1 MKNFLKAVS
10 LVIVLLCSIRLFGET
25 IEKAHSMTIPFS
37 ESYYYHFSKD
47 QKLSDLIQDFC
58 SMQNISV
65 VISPNITDIVNGR
78 FNKMSP
84 SDFWDHVTR
93 AYGLTWFYDGKILYV
108 YKGSELK
115 TKIFKMDGAGIVVLS
130 DIIGHLGFSSS
141 DFSFRSIPDAHILI
155 VTAPPKYLET
165 IEDLSEKFVS
175 EKISDTTIVKS
186 FPLKYAWAYDMSFT
200 YNDGSL
206 TVPGVAT
213 LLQSIVSGKSG
224 SSVSGMSV
232 DMDKGGARKVQG
244 VDALVVETRNDS
256 PSRPMEVKSEKGS
269 SENGTKNISSSSS
282 LPGFIT
288 CDQRLNS
295 VIIRDRYENMTFYED
310 IIKQLDVPCEVIKID
325 VAIMDIS
332 RNNGLDFA
340 LSALGL
346 IDTRHNNILNIKSSN
361 SNVSSGETISGDGNA
376 FTKLTGIL
384 KKYDISSYVSALE
397 SIGNSQA
404 IAKPSILTLDNVG
417 AVVEKSTTLYSKTTG
432 NRANMYSITAATK
445 LRVVPHIIPG
455 DINKDGK
462 HKMKMFVNIEDGG
475 IIPPQDG
482 NGDASNSTNNNSS
495 INTQAVLYEGQSLL
509 IGGYFHETHS
519 KKESGIPIIM
529 DLPFIG
535 FLFRST
541 KSETELKERIYLIS
555 PTIVDIN
562 SSTSEFDQYMNVIP
576 LAGKALISPTK
587 FAPPHKSKSS
597 QSKPP
602 KSEFRKSES
611 SPKATIRRRP
621 LRIKRRPL
629 RAVKYKSTREN
640 MNHKIINH
648 QNKAASEVKQ
658 NAFVDSSSFGGRRF
672 ASQKG
677 ADTFKSPHLD
687 KVQQFKGSKAPEDGE
702 VRE

>member
-1 MKNFLKAVS
+1 
-10 LVIVLLCSIRLFGET
+10 
-25 IEKAHSMTIPFS
+25 MTIPFS

-84 SDFWDHVTR
+84 SDFWDYVTR

-155 VTAPPKYLET
+155 VTAPPMYLET

-224 SSVSGMSV
+224 PSVSGMSV

-244 VDALVVETRNDS
+244 VDALIMETRNDS
-256 PSRPMEVKSEKGS
+256 PSKPMEAKSEKGS
-269 SENGTKNISSSSS
+269 SEKEAKNISSSSS

-295 VIIRDRYENMTFYED
+295 VIIRDRYENMMFYED

-346 IDTRHNNILNIKSSN
+346 IDTKRNNNILNIKTSSN
-361 SNVSSGETISGDGNA
+361 SNVSNSEAINGDGNA

-384 KKYDISSYVSALE
+384 KNYDISAYVSALE

-432 NRANMYSITAATK
+432 NRANLYSITAATK

-455 DINKDGK
+455 DINEDGK
-462 HKMKMFVNIEDGG
+462 HKMKLFVNIEDGG

-482 NGDASNSTNNNSS
+482 SGDASNSTNNNSS

-519 KKESGIPIIM
+519 KKESGVPIIM
-529 DLPFIG
+529 DLPLIG

-541 KSETELKERIYLIS
+541 KNETELKERIYLIS

-562 SSTSEFDQYMNVIP
+562 SSTSEFDQYMNIIP
-576 LAGKALISPTK
+576 LAGKALISPAK
-587 FAPPHKSKSS
+587 FAPPLKSKSF

-602 KSEFRKSES
+602 KSEFRESEP
-611 SPKATIRRRP
+611 SPKATNR
-621 LRIKRRPL
+621 RRPL

-640 MNHKIINH
+640 MNHKITNH
-648 QNKAASEVKQ
+648 HNKAASEVKQ
-658 NAFVDSSSFGGRRF
+658 NAPVAGGSFEGRTF

-677 ADTFKSPHLD
+677 ANTFKSPHLD
-687 KVQQFKGSKAPEDGE
+687 KVQRFKDSKVPEDGE

>member
-1 MKNFLKAVS
+1 MKNFLKAIS
-10 LVIVLLCSIRLFGET
+10 LAIALFCSIRLFGET
-25 IEKAHSMTIPFS
+25 IEKSHNMTIPFS

-47 QKLSDLIQDFC
+47 QKLGDLIQDFC

-65 VISPNITDIVNGR
+65 VISPNITDVVNGR

-84 SDFWDHVTR
+84 SDFWDYVTR
-93 AYGLTWFYDGKILYV
+93 AYGLTWFFDGKILYV

-115 TKIFKMDGAGIVVLS
+115 TKIFKIDSAGIVVLS

-244 VDALVVETRNDS
+244 VDALIVETRNDS
-256 PSRPMEVKSEKGS
+256 PSKPMEVKSEKGS
-269 SENGTKNISSSSS
+269 SENGAKNISSSSS

-346 IDTRHNNILNIKSSN
+346 VDTKRNNILNIKTSS
-361 SNVSSGETISGDGNA
+361 SSSVSSSEAISGDGNA

-384 KKYDISSYVSALE
+384 KKYDISAYVSALE

-519 KKESGIPIIM
+519 KKESGVPIIM
-529 DLPFIG
+529 DLPLIG

-541 KSETELKERIYLIS
+541 KDETELKERIYLIS

-562 SSTSEFDQYMNVIP
+562 SSTSEFDQYMNTIP
-576 LAGKALISPTK
+576 LAGKALISPAK
-587 FAPPHKSKSS
+587 FAPPLKSKSS
-597 QSKPP
+597 QSKPS
-602 KSEFRKSES
+602 KSEFHKSEPL
-611 SPKATIRRRP
+611 PKATNR
-621 LRIKRRPL
+621 RRPL
-629 RAVKYKSTREN
+629 RAVKYKSTRKN
-640 MNHKIINH
+640 MNHEITNH
-648 QNKAASEVKQ
+648 PNKAASEVKQ
-658 NAFVDSSSFGGRRF
+658 SAPVAGSSFGGRTF
-672 ASQKG
+672 ASRKG
-677 ADTFKSPHLD
+677 ANTFKSPHPD
-687 KVQQFKGSKAPEDGE
+687 KVQQFKDGKAPEDGE
-702 VRE
+702 MKE